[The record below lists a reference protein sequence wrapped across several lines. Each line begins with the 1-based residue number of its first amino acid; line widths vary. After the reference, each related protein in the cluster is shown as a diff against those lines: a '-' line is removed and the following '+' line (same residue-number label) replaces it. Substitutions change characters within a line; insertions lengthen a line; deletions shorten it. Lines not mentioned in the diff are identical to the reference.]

1 MTSAAV
7 SKRANR
13 DRRGRW
19 LPGHRQAGPGNP
31 NLQALAAHRQ
41 AIAGAVTSEQLAA
54 IMQALVEQALK
65 GSVPAAQAVLERV
78 VGRPRSPIP
87 GALRATSATEMGKQL
102 LAAAARGEIDAPD
115 ALALLRG
122 VLDVADFEEV
132 EHLEQR
138 LAKLEA
144 RP

>member
-31 NLQALAAHRQ
+31 HLQALAAHRQ
-41 AIAGAVTSEQLAA
+41 AIAGAVTSEQLAG

-65 GSVPAAQAVLERV
+65 GNVAAAQAVLERV
-78 VGRPRSPIP
+78 VGRPRSPLP
-87 GALRATSATEMGKQL
+87 QALRASSPAEAARAA
-102 LAAAARGEIDAPD
+102 LAAAARGEADGAE
-115 ALALLRG
+115 ALAFARG
-122 VLDVADFEEV
+122 CLDVGEHEQLVNLEE
-132 EHLEQR
+132 R
-138 LAKLEA
+138 LRELEA